1 MRNSIVLSLKKNR
14 MMFSQMSFKH
24 IPLYSKCYDDAEKTK
39 VIADGMSTVERN
51 VKRVGDFLLASI
63 SLLLVSPLMLL
74 IYIMVRCEDG
84 GPAIFRQER
93 IGRFGRP
100 FNIYKFRSMTVD
112 AEKNGPQLCSHK
124 KDERLTRIGKF
135 LRKHHLD
142 ELPQLWNVICGDM
155 SFIGPRPERKFYID
169 QIMKRDPRYK
179 NLYQIRPGVTSYAT
193 LYNGYTDTMEKMLRR
208 LDMDLYYL
216 EHRSWWFDARILG
229 KTFIKIIFGRVF

>member
-1 MRNSIVLSLKKNR
+1 MRNSIV
-14 MMFSQMSFKH
+14 
-24 IPLYSKCYDDAEKTK
+24 KTE
-39 VIADGMSTVERN
+39 VIADGMSAMERN
-51 VKRVGDFLLASI
+51 VKRVGDFLLATI

-142 ELPQLWNVICGDM
+142 ELPQLWNVLCGDM

>member
-1 MRNSIVLSLKKNR
+1 MRNSIV
-14 MMFSQMSFKH
+14 
-24 IPLYSKCYDDAEKTK
+24 KTE
-39 VIADGMSTVERN
+39 VIADGMSAMERN
-51 VKRVGDFLLASI
+51 VKRVGDFLLATI

-142 ELPQLWNVICGDM
+142 ELPQLWNVLCGDM

-169 QIMKRDPRYK
+169 QIIERDPRYK